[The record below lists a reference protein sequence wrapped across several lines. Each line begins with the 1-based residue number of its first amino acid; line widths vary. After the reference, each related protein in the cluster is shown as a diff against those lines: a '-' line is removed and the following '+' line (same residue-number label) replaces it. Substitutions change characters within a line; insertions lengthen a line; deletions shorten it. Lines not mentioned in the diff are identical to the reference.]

1 MKGYIMT
8 MKNDMLASKQAKLNL
23 LNLRYDNAVSL
34 VTSTLDSLESINAE
48 IDTNMAEIETYTQ
61 QLLAT
66 KDELSKTREKN
77 ARVIT
82 NFRKLLEA

>member
-77 ARVIT
+77 TRVIT

>member
-1 MKGYIMT
+1 MT